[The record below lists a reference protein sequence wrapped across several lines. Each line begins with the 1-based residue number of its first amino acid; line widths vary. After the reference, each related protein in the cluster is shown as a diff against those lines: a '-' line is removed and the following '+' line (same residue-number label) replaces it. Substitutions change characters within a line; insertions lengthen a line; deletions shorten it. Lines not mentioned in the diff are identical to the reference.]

1 MTDNLPAEVELPK
14 PARIGQ
20 GTAIEQARSVAEVH
34 AQIMAARQLPRDIQ
48 AARRN
53 ILDACGIV
61 EFAAKAFYR
70 YRRGAGSVTGAS
82 VHMARELARCWG
94 NIDYG
99 IKELSRDDEHGQSE
113 MIAFAWDMESNVRS
127 SNVFIVPHK
136 RDKRGGP
143 EALVDMRDIYEN
155 NANNGARRVRQAI
168 FSVLP
173 PWYVEIALAACHAT
187 NKDGGGKPLQERIAN
202 MLSLFHGLA
211 VAEEDIARKLGRP
224 SAKWTGDDVAQL
236 GTIYQ
241 SLLRGEVTKDEE
253 FPESAVTKDEIT
265 GAADEPVKS

>member
-1 MTDNLPAEVELPK
+1 VNAANLPAEIELPK
-14 PARIGQ
+14 PARVGQ

-48 AARRN
+48 AARRS
-53 ILDACGIV
+53 IV
-61 EFAAKAFYR
+61 DSCAISEFAAKAFYR
-70 YRRGAGSVTGAS
+70 YPRGGQTVTGPS
-82 VHMARELARCWG
+82 IHMARELARCWG

-113 MIAFAWDMESNVRS
+113 MIAFAWDMESNVRN

-173 PWYVEIALAACHAT
+173 PWYVELALAAAHTT
-187 NKDGGGKPLQERIAN
+187 NKDGGGKPLQERIAT
-202 MLSLFHGLA
+202 MLSLFRA
-211 VAEEDIARKLGRP
+211 IDVSEEDIARKVGRQ

-236 GTIYQ
+236 GTVYASIQ
-241 SLLRGEVTKDEE
+241 RGEVTKDEE
-253 FPESAVTKDEIT
+253 FPESAVTSEEIT
-265 GAADEPVKS
+265 GSEVKP

>member
-1 MTDNLPAEVELPK
+1 MTSNPPAEIDLPT

-48 AARRN
+48 AARRA
-53 ILDACGIV
+53 IIDACGIA

-70 YRRGAGSVTGAS
+70 YPRGGRTVTGAS

-136 RDKRGGP
+136 RDRKGGP

-173 PWYVEIALAACHAT
+173 PWYTEMALAAAHKT
-187 NKDGGGKPLQERIAN
+187 NADGGGKPLQDRIAD
-202 MLSLFHGLA
+202 MLTAFRSIDIT
-211 VAEEDIARKLGRP
+211 EDDIARKLGRV

-236 GTIYQ
+236 GVVYSSIQ
-241 SLLRGEVTKDEE
+241 RGEVSKEEE
-253 FPESAVTKDEIT
+253 FPQEQVTAEEIAESVKD
-265 GAADEPVKS
+265 PS

>member
-1 MTDNLPAEVELPK
+1 MTTNPSTEIDLPT

-48 AARRN
+48 AARRS
-53 ILDACGIV
+53 IVDSCGIA

-70 YRRGAGSVTGAS
+70 YPRGGQTVTGPS

-113 MIAFAWDMESNVRS
+113 MIAFAWDMESNVRN

-173 PWYVEIALAACHAT
+173 PWYTEMALAAAHKT
-187 NKDGGGKPLQERIAN
+187 NADGGGKPLQERIAD
-202 MLSLFHGLA
+202 MLTAFRSID
-211 VAEEDIARKLGRP
+211 VSETDIARKLDRV

-236 GTIYQ
+236 GVVYASIQ
-241 SLLRGEVTKDEE
+241 RGEVSKDEE
-253 FPESAVTKDEIT
+253 FPREQVTAEEIT
-265 GAADEPVKS
+265 QPDEGKA